1 MIQWLQR
8 KIRFHQLASQWQ
20 AATGIALQRA
30 GLDSAATALQQEH
43 HLRPEDAW
51 LGALVRW
58 AYACPDRQQR
68 LGIARG
74 ITGFV
79 QGNQRFAFEDEA
91 QTAALTIARQILNEG

>member
-8 KIRFHQLASQWQ
+8 KIRFHQLARQWQ

-30 GLDSAATALQQEH
+30 SLDSAATALQQEH
-43 HLRPEDAW
+43 RLRPEDAW

-58 AYACPDRQQR
+58 AYACPEPQARQA
-68 LGIARG
+68 IARSL
-74 ITGFV
+74 TGFV
-79 QGNQRFAFEDEA
+79 QDNQRFAFEDEA